1 MGLFYDDCSYY
12 QVKIPI
18 SFLYRWKSNSKSLVQ
33 LREPLLVELIKPTK
47 TFNNHEIFLLLY
59 ITWPPTPRKNS

>member
-18 SFLYRWKSNSKSLVQ
+18 GFLCRWKSNSKSLVQ
-33 LREPLLVELIKPTK
+33 LQEPLLVEQIKPTK
-47 TFNNHEIFLLLY
+47 TFNNHEICFVAIYNLALG
-59 ITWPPTPRKNS
+59 P